1 MNEEA
6 ASSPITAR
14 VVPEGQSASILP
26 RYVGARLMM
35 LCEGAIFDSMR
46 ELSAD
51 YEGGS
56 WTFLELVV
64 ATGFYMRLGKD
75 RGEIAM
81 SSENGYSCAL
91 SNDAAGIVATLFG
104 LNKVA
109 ARYADEKVIDAYHE
123 LLDFAKGHPER
134 EHILGLID

>member
-1 MNEEA
+1 MHNRFMNEEA

-81 SSENGYSCAL
+81 SSGRAIPRVR
-91 SNDAAGIVATLFG
+91 AM
-104 LNKVA
+104 
-109 ARYADEKVIDAYHE
+109 ARPVI
-123 LLDFAKGHPER
+123 L
-134 EHILGLID
+134 